1 MINTTGKPRSTFV
14 ATWAVLGTLA
24 LVLTGSSPRAKGAD
38 LSITIGVFSGSLA
51 DLPIVV
57 AQDKGFFTSEG
68 LKATTTPVTGGAA
81 ASAGLVSGQFDVVA
95 SSGSNA
101 YIFNEQAAEKKS
113 KHRMIGVANEVS
125 GPYFVVLARSDA
137 NPPKADAPL
146 KERLA
151 WLSGHRVGVSA
162 RGAETENIVRGLMV
176 QNGLNPDSPTWI
188 AAGDPTSSLAAWTG
202 KRMDAVVSWQ
212 PAQQQIENTGAAV
225 PLINFLELRKT
236 DPIFKNGWSTNTW
249 WTSAAYAEQHSAELT
264 KFASGLNKAIEYI
277 NDPTNRESVV
287 DIFSKSTSLN
297 KDIVRKALESWNGIF
312 TIKLTCAASQ
322 SAQEFY
328 KGVGIIR
335 TIVPCKELM
344 WSESKYIEGLK

>member
-1 MINTTGKPRSTFV
+1 MTNANGTPRNTFIASWI
-14 ATWAVLGTLA
+14 ALALLA
-24 LVLTGSSPRAKGAD
+24 LVLAGASLPAKGSD

-51 DLPIVV
+51 DLPIQV
-57 AQDKGFFTSEG
+57 AQDRGFFTSEG
-68 LKATTTPVTGGAA
+68 LNATTTPVSGGAA
-81 ASAGLVSGQFDVVA
+81 ASAGLVSAQFDVVA

-113 KHRMIGVANEVS
+113 KHRMIGIANEVS
-125 GPYFVVLARSDA
+125 GPYFVVLARSDS

-176 QNGLNPDSPTWI
+176 QNGLDPDSPTWI
-188 AAGDPTSSLAAWTG
+188 AAGDPTSSLAAWNG

-212 PAQQQIENTGAAV
+212 PAQQRIENTGAAV

-236 DPIFKNGWSTNTW
+236 NAIFKNGWSTNTW
-249 WTSAAYAEQHSAELT
+249 WTSAAYAEQHTAELT
-264 KFASGLNKAIEYI
+264 KFTSALNKAIEYI
-277 NDPTNRESVV
+277 NDPSNRESVV
-287 DIFSKSTSLN
+287 DIFAKSTNLD

-312 TIKLTCAASQ
+312 TVKLTCGASQ

-328 KGVGIIR
+328 KSVGIIH

-344 WSESKYIEGLK
+344 WSGSKYIEGL